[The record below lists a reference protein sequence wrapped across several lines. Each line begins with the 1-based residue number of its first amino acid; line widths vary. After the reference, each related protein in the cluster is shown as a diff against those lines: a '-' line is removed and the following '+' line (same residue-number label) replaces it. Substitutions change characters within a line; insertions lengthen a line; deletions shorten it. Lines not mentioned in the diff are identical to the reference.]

1 MSAAVARS
9 AASNTSDAHAPMTA
23 RSKQSDWSDDE
34 DESLFSSAADRNK
47 KSSGVNLVQ
56 LQRQKAVR
64 HARSHRML
72 LKSEDNLNDVF
83 KTTYIPFSVVFS
95 YVRKTSL

>member
-1 MSAAVARS
+1 
-9 AASNTSDAHAPMTA
+9 MTA

-47 KSSGVNLVQ
+47 KSGGVNLVQ

-64 HARSHRML
+64 
-72 LKSEDNLNDVF
+72 
-83 KTTYIPFSVVFS
+83 
-95 YVRKTSL
+95 